1 MKKVLLSL
9 MAILLVCITGCEKVE
24 NVEKG
29 IYKEGT
35 YLGYDTFE
43 SYGSKFVTT
52 ALVYVDSNGLIKS
65 CYIDST
71 YNKDDVNT
79 TKKVLGDDYGMKET
93 SANMGEIPGGAEW
106 YEQVKVIEDK
116 VVAEQNLDWVKWKDE
131 ENTKLDSISG
141 VTITADSYIKAI
153 SNALSQAK

>member
-1 MKKVLLSL
+1 MKKVLLGL
-9 MAILLVCITGCEKVE
+9 LAIILVCITGCEKVE
-24 NVEKG
+24 TG
-29 IYKEGT
+29 MYKEGT
-35 YLGYDTFE
+35 YLGYDFVQ
-43 SYGSKFVTT
+43 SYDDKVVTT
-52 ALVYVDSNGLIKS
+52 ALIYVDSNGLIKS

-71 YNKDDVNT
+71 HIKDGVNT